1 MKKGRIKYYII
12 INTLLILILSIIVF
26 LVVLKLNNIS
36 VKSFVS
42 DLFQQNDSDNIV
54 DNKETE
60 ESTEEETKEEET
72 EEETEPETEVVEDVY
87 DTITISAAGDVTLG
101 RDSEYGY
108 TGSFDHELELQ
119 DNDYSYFFRNVKDVF
134 EADDITLVNL
144 ETTLTSATKKAD
156 KSFRFKADP
165 SYVEILKEGSI
176 EAVSI
181 ANNHSRDYLE
191 EGYQDTINTLED
203 ADVGYF
209 GYEHKY
215 LEDIRV

>member
-101 RDSEYGY
+101 RILSMVILDLLIMNLNYKTMIILIS
-108 TGSFDHELELQ
+108 LEMLRMFLKQ
-119 DNDYSYFFRNVKDVF
+119 M
-134 EADDITLVNL
+134 
-144 ETTLTSATKKAD
+144 
-156 KSFRFKADP
+156 
-165 SYVEILKEGSI
+165 IL
-176 EAVSI
+176 
-181 ANNHSRDYLE
+181 R
-191 EGYQDTINTLED
+191 
-203 ADVGYF
+203 
-209 GYEHKY
+209 
-215 LEDIRV
+215 